1 MSYCRFSSDSW
12 RCEVYCYEDC
22 SGGFTT
28 HVAGNRVVGEIPQ
41 DLPWP
46 SGGADNGAEIAQ
58 WMARH
63 GEQMAFLETCER
75 EPIGL
80 PHDGDSFNDPD
91 EESML
96 ARLIDLQSIG
106 YHVPQYVIDGLKEDI
121 AASTK
126 EAP

>member
-1 MSYCRFSSDSW
+1 VSYCRFSSDSW

-28 HVAGNRVVGEIPQ
+28 HVAGNRIVGDVPQ

-46 SGGADNGAEIAQ
+46 SKVMSESEVEQ
-58 WMARH
+58 WMVRH
-63 GEQMAFLETCER
+63 NEQMAFLDTCER
-75 EPIGL
+75 KPIGL

-96 ARLIDLQSIG
+96 ARLIGLQALG

-121 AASTK
+121 AASK
-126 EAP
+126 KDAR